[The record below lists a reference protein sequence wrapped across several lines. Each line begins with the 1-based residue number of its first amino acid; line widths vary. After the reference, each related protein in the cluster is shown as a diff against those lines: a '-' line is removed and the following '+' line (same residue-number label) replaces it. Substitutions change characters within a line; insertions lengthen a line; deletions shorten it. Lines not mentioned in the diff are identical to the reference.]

1 MSTRAVV
8 VIKFGLK
15 QCALMLCSI
24 LTAQISPNGG
34 EAPPE
39 ESPLA
44 ARVVEPVPASNSLA
58 NHAPNPPKELKV
70 MAHFRSTGTLL
81 TLDTTNP
88 GDRALAVETAE
99 EWFSQRNLPLDL
111 AKHWRSFEV
120 DINYDDRIEAAKF
133 RREGKLRKLCYKV
146 S

>member
-1 MSTRAVV
+1 M
-8 VIKFGLK
+8 FYL
-15 QCALMLCSI
+15 I
-24 LTAQISPNGG
+24 LIAQISPNGS
-34 EAPPE
+34 EASPE
-39 ESPLA
+39 DSLLA
-44 ARVVEPVPASNSLA
+44 ARVVEPNSAANSLA
-58 NHAPNPPKELKV
+58 NHAPNPPKESKV

-81 TLDTTNP
+81 TLDTSNP

-111 AKHWRSFEV
+111 AKHWRSFDV